1 MDKILKKLPIAAT
14 VALLVAGAFL
24 FAGCE
29 KEKNGSKIIGTWIAC
44 GASLNGDPI
53 CSYIIDDPDDPESEI
68 DTISFLSNHKIK
80 DNYKWGYTGYKY
92 DLIGDTTLIVQD
104 GSRHHEYRIKFS
116 NDNMI
121 IYNWRNRDITCV
133 VYNVCFRKINKK
145 RW

>member
-1 MDKILKKLPIAAT
+1 MKPFHTMTFLTAA
-14 VALLVAGAFL
+14 ALLTGAL
-24 FAGCE
+24 LLLAGCE

-53 CSYIIDDPDDPESEI
+53 CGYIIDDPDDPESEI

-121 IYNWRNRDITCV
+121 IYCWRNRNITQV
-133 VYNVCFRKINKK
+133 VHNVCFRKINKK